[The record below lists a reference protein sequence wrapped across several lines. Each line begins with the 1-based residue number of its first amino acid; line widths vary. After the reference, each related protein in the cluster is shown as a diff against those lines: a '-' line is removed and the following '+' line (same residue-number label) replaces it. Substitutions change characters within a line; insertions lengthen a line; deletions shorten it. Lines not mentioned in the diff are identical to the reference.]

1 MPATVIVNPYANR
14 WETRKRIPEI
24 EASLQKANFDFVIQE
39 TEYPGHGI
47 ELAKEAVLARN
58 TPLVAVGGDGSF
70 SEVVNGLLQATPLEN
85 YPAGP
90 IGFLPMGTANDL
102 TDMLG
107 IPRDLDEAVKLIKN
121 GNTRVI
127 DVGSVNGHYFDNNS
141 AVGLEPMV
149 TIENIRLTWL
159 RGVIRYLVSAVI
171 TILKRPT
178 WDSHLIW
185 DTGEYKGSLTL
196 VSVGNTRRTGGVFYM
211 TPNAMVDDGLLDFI
225 FAPTLSRLRLF
236 QLLPKTQTGVH
247 INEPEITVHK
257 TTQLKI
263 HTHPS
268 TPIQADGE
276 LIDTKATE
284 IIYKVIPRAI
294 RIFSQEDKSNHDG
307 YDVN

>member
-24 EASLQKANFDFVIQE
+24 EASLHQTNLDFVFQV
-39 TEYPGHGI
+39 TEYPGHGT

-58 TPLVAVGGDGSF
+58 TPLVSVGGDGSF
-70 SEVVNGLLQATPLEN
+70 SEVVNGLLQATQPDQ

-90 IGFLPMGTANDL
+90 LGFLPMGTANDL

-107 IPRDLDEAVKLIKN
+107 IPQDLDEAVQLIIN
-121 GNTRVI
+121 GNTRVM
-127 DVGSVNGHYFDNNS
+127 DVGSVNGHFFDNNS

-159 RGVIRYLVSAVI
+159 RGVIRYMVSAVI
-171 TILKRPT
+171 TILKHPT
-178 WDSHLIW
+178 WESHLIW

-211 TPNAMVDDGLLDFI
+211 TPDALVDDGLLDFI
-225 FAPTLSRLRLF
+225 FAPTLSRFRLF
-236 QLLPKTQTGVH
+236 QLLPKTQTGIH
-247 INEPEITVHK
+247 INEPEISIYK

-263 HTHPS
+263 HTQPA

-284 IIYKVIPRAI
+284 ITYKIVPKAI
-294 RIFSQEDKSNHDG
+294 RYFSPSN
-307 YDVN
+307 